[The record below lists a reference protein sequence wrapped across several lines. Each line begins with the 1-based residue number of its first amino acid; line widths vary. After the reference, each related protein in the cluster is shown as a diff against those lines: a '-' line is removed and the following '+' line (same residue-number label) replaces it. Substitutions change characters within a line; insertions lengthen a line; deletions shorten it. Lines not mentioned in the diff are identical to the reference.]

1 MKYLHLLFGLTTF
14 IPGVY
19 NIFKRGGGRT
29 DSARYCY
36 SVWLRHLSII
46 HKYGTKDFPK
56 IVAELGPGE
65 SIGIGLA
72 ALISGVDKYYAFD
85 VVEYADLKRN
95 MKIFDELVTLF
106 NNREDIPGE
115 DEIPR
120 IKPNVDSLQFPK
132 HILSDEILDQSL
144 NKDHIEKI
152 RNSILDAKGKHS
164 LIQYKV
170 PWYDS
175 GSLENNSVDIIYS
188 QAVLEHVDDLEDTY
202 QSIWKWLKPKA
213 FTSHQIDFKC
223 HRTADEWN
231 GHWTYSD
238 FRWKLIRGGRPYLL
252 NREPHSTHIYLLK
265 KTGFSIV
272 SDNKINSDSKF
283 KQNDL
288 APRFKNISDEDLTTS
303 GVYILACKE

>member
-36 SVWLRHLSII
+36 SV
-46 HKYGTKDFPK
+46 
-56 IVAELGPGE
+56 
-65 SIGIGLA
+65 
-72 ALISGVDKYYAFD
+72 
-85 VVEYADLKRN
+85 
-95 MKIFDELVTLF
+95 
-106 NNREDIPGE
+106 
-115 DEIPR
+115 
-120 IKPNVDSLQFPK
+120 
-132 HILSDEILDQSL
+132 
-144 NKDHIEKI
+144 
-152 RNSILDAKGKHS
+152 
-164 LIQYKV
+164 
-170 PWYDS
+170 
-175 GSLENNSVDIIYS
+175 
-188 QAVLEHVDDLEDTY
+188 
-202 QSIWKWLKPKA
+202 WLKPKA

-272 SDNKINSDSKF
+272 SDNKIKSDSKF